1 MTPDNPDNPDN
12 QDKMDSSTALSIY
25 RQEKERALAERRI
38 SHSQLM
44 QEAKDAFAK
53 MLADA
58 QLARKGG
65 RPRTNPLPPGAV
77 VKPAAA
83 APVAAPAK
91 KPAVEKV
98 AKPKARAA
106 APKHAPAKKGSAR
119 KAASAKTARPAAHA
133 KTKARGGGA
142 KAAGARTTK
151 PAARG
156 KATKKR

>member
-1 MTPDNPDNPDN
+1 MTPDNPE
-12 QDKMDSSTALSIY
+12 KMDSSTALSIY

-77 VKPAAA
+77 AKAAA
-83 APVAAPAK
+83 APVAPPPK
-91 KPAVEKV
+91 KPTVEKV
-98 AKPKARAA
+98 AKPKAPPRAA
-106 APKHAPAKKGSAR
+106 APKRAPAKKGPAR
-119 KAASAKTARPAAHA
+119 KAASTKTARPAAHA
-133 KTKARGGGA
+133 KTKAKGGGA
-142 KAAGARTTK
+142 KVAGARTTK

>member
-1 MTPDNPDNPDN
+1 MTPDNPE
-12 QDKMDSSTALSIY
+12 KMDSSTALSIY

-77 VKPAAA
+77 AKAVA
-83 APVAAPAK
+83 APVIAPAK
-91 KPAVEKV
+91 KPVVEKV
-98 AKPKARAA
+98 AKPKARAG
-106 APKHAPAKKGSAR
+106 APKRAPVKKGPAR
-119 KAASAKTARPAAHA
+119 KAANTKAARPAAHA
-133 KTKARGGGA
+133 KAKAKGGSA

>member
-1 MTPDNPDNPDN
+1 MTPDNPE
-12 QDKMDSSTALSIY
+12 KMDSSTALSIY

-65 RPRTNPLPPGAV
+65 RPRTNPLPPGAA
-77 VKPAAA
+77 VKAAA
-83 APVAAPAK
+83 AAVPVVVPAK
-91 KPAVEKV
+91 KPTAEKV
-98 AKPKARAA
+98 AKPKTRAA
-106 APKHAPAKKGSAR
+106 APKAAAAKKGPAR
-119 KAASAKTARPAAHA
+119 KAASAKTARAGAHV
-133 KTKARGGGA
+133 KTKGKGGGA
-142 KAAGARTTK
+142 KPAGARTTK

>member
-1 MTPDNPDNPDN
+1 MTPDNPE
-12 QDKMDSSTALSIY
+12 KMDSSTALSIY

-65 RPRTNPLPPGAV
+65 RPRTNPLPPGAAAKAV
-77 VKPAAA
+77 AA

-91 KPAVEKV
+91 KPTVEKV
-98 AKPKARAA
+98 AKPKAAPRAA
-106 APKHAPAKKGSAR
+106 APKHAPAKKGPAR
-119 KAASAKTARPAAHA
+119 KGAAAKAARPAAHA
-133 KTKARGGGA
+133 KTKAKGGGA

>member
-1 MTPDNPDNPDN
+1 MTPDNPDNPE
-12 QDKMDSSTALSIY
+12 KMDSSTALSIY

-65 RPRTNPLPPGAV
+65 RPRTNPLPPGAA
-77 VKPAAA
+77 VKA
-83 APVAAPAK
+83 APVPVVVPVK
-91 KPAVEKV
+91 RPTPEKV
-98 AKPKARAA
+98 EKPKARAV
-106 APKHAPAKKGSAR
+106 APKRAPAKKGPAR
-119 KAASAKTARPAAHA
+119 KAASAKTAKPAVHA
-133 KTKARGGGA
+133 KTKVKGA
-142 KAAGARTTK
+142 KAVGARTTK